1 MAGAAD
7 SGDRA
12 RRGGAGARARGRVGG
27 WVRHHVPTREGIE
40 RNRWLKPVAHRIL
53 VPSLWRFNRRSVP
66 RGVALGMFCGVIFPF
81 AHMALAAV
89 LSLPARANVPVAVG
103 STLVNNPLTFVPLMA
118 AAYQVGHWVL
128 RLDRVVPGRPIA
140 TDVDRHVGWLH
151 WLVSQGG
158 PATIVGLLVLAMAL
172 SATGYVA
179 ASVGWRWRTARK
191 WRNRHAC
198 RTK

>member
-1 MAGAAD
+1 MAGVAT
-7 SGDRA
+7 S
-12 RRGGAGARARGRVGG
+12 RVGT

-40 RNRWLKPVAHRIL
+40 RSRWLKPVAHRIL
-53 VPSLWRFNRRSVP
+53 VPTLWRFNRRSVP

-140 TDVDRHVGWLH
+140 TDVGRHVGWLQ

-158 PATIVGLLVLAMAL
+158 PATIVGLLVLAMVMA
-172 SATGYVA
+172 ATGYVV
-179 ASVGWRWRTARK
+179 ASLGWRWRTVRK

-198 RTK
+198 RIK

>member
-1 MAGAAD
+1 MA
-7 SGDRA
+7 
-12 RRGGAGARARGRVGG
+12 RGGGARKGGRVGA
-27 WVRHHVPTREGIE
+27 WARHHIPTREKIE
-40 RNRWLKPVAHRIL
+40 RNRFLKPVAHRIL

-118 AAYQVGHWVL
+118 VAYQLGHWLL
-128 RLDRVVPGRPIA
+128 RLDRVVPGQPIA
-140 TDVDRHVGWLH
+140 TNVDQHAGWLH

-158 PATIVGLLVLAMAL
+158 PATIVGLLALAIAL
-172 SATGYVA
+172 SATGYVVA
-179 ASVGWRWRTARK
+179 ALAWRWRIARK
-191 WRNRHAC
+191 WRNRHAA
-198 RTK
+198 RVK